1 MIVTKDV
8 VIDMGLHD
16 SVIEDIDIN
25 LINHAVN
32 FNIKLSKNK
41 KLNISFINVRSVRNI
56 NINHNEMIIL
66 DYKLEDKVSKFFST
80 FSEWITL
87 EFDEC
92 IYTLE
97 DEEI

>member
-16 SVIEDIDIN
+16 SVIENIDIN

-32 FNIKLSKNK
+32 FNIRLSKIK

-66 DYKLEDKVSKFFST
+66 DYKLEDNFSKFFST

-87 EFDEC
+87 EFDGC